1 MGHCSAITGEPGL
14 KRTESSLHW
23 YSVGLVSVFYYYVGP
38 NLLGPTVIRVVDF
51 GSCWHAHVWCLV
63 SLSPGLLLSHET
75 PGLRLSVAFPSHT
88 SHTRFEIFSNSTGQV
103 HAFLKQN
110 FNTPL
115 FYFPSNS
122 TSTQKFMPTSV
133 SLEFNGSKRLKVA
146 FSVVTTLLAPPFM
159 AP

>member
-88 SHTRFEIFSNSTGQV
+88 SHSLRNLLKLDWSSSRISQTKLQYSTILLPFKLHFDSKV
-103 HAFLKQN
+103 HAN
-110 FNTPL
+110 FC
-115 FYFPSNS
+115 
-122 TSTQKFMPTSV
+122 
-133 SLEFNGSKRLKVA
+133 
-146 FSVVTTLLAPPFM
+146 FSRI
-159 AP
+159 